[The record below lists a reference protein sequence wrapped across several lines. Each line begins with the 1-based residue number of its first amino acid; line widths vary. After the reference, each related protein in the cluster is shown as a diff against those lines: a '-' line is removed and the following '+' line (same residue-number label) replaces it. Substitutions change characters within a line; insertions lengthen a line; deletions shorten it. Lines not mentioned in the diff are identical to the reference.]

1 MDLLA
6 ESFLVFARP
15 LQFAWRCWLLIV
27 GSKNVCKLRWGAG
40 RVVRW
45 RSHLLLQGTLQLGKL
60 LGVDALEVLRP
71 DDIAVDE
78 LRAEVCGQE
87 HRQTTIRRRNDQG
100 FGVDFGNGAGRRRS
114 GDRCHLV
121 PNHEH
126 LLEGRGFGSGVI
138 AVDAQL

>member
-1 MDLLA
+1 MR
-6 ESFLVFARP
+6 LVAGRGRALARP
-15 LQFAWRCWLLIV
+15 PPFALRPYSPVVGGEHFRKVRRC
-27 GSKNVCKLRWGAG
+27 AG
-40 RVVRW
+40 HVVRW

-60 LGVDALEVLRP
+60 LGADALEVLRP

-78 LRAEVCGQE
+78 LWAEVCGQE
-87 HRQTTIRRRNDQG
+87 HRQTTIRRRNEQG

-121 PNHEH
+121 PNHEQ